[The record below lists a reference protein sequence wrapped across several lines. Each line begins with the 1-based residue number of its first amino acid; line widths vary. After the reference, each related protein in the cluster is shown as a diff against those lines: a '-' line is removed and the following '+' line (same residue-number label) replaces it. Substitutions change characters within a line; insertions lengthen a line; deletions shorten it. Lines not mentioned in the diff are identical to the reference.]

1 MVFLTLWIYSF
12 LRQHSCKWVFTS
24 FRLILKLTSCLFDI
38 YRCFRNRLDNFFQ
51 QDFVWKLFSK
61 KTTTWIWQVNVKSS
75 GRLFQIVMV
84 FSECPN
90 FNETIQLSILSIIS
104 ITWYL
109 VIDFRTQ
116 VSFDTSLKN
125 KKNCIS
131 LLREA
136 QCGKEF
142 SEGLLTLGS
151 RLCMPFFCLDNL
163 RIY

>member
-24 FRLILKLTSCLFDI
+24 FRLILKLPSCLFDI

-90 FNETIQLSILSIIS
+90 FNETIQLSILSINS
-104 ITWYL
+104 ITNQSIL
-109 VIDFRTQ
+109 NI
-116 VSFDTSLKN
+116 
-125 KKNCIS
+125 
-131 LLREA
+131 LRWEDWTTIWSSHCLMV
-136 QCGKEF
+136 QCLF
-142 SEGLLTLGS
+142 W
-151 RLCMPFFCLDNL
+151 
-163 RIY
+163 